1 MKSGLVL
8 NKIRKVSR
16 LGEFKVSEALNRF
29 EFNIKMGNGINLECY
44 GLNLYLESTNFGIKT
59 VNDNVFQNH
68 GTRTEPWN
76 QDSHFRKKIIFEF
89 IIYL

>member
-29 EFNIKMGNGINLECY
+29 EFNIDGE
-44 GLNLYLESTNFGIKT
+44 
-59 VNDNVFQNH
+59 
-68 GTRTEPWN
+68 WN
-76 QDSHFRKKIIFEF
+76 KFRV
-89 IIYL
+89 LWT